1 MSDEPAE
8 PRLARGDAL
17 VTLER
22 EDLDFYGV
30 EALAER
36 VARLKAEIA
45 RTEAKRAAKEAGRG
59 AAEALFRS

>member
-8 PRLARGDAL
+8 PQGLRGDAL
-17 VTLER
+17 IALER

-30 EALAER
+30 QELAER
-36 VARLKAEIA
+36 VTRLKAEIA

-59 AAEALFRS
+59 AAEALFR

>member
-1 MSDEPAE
+1 MSDEAAE
-8 PRLARGDAL
+8 PRGLRGETLIA
-17 VTLER
+17 LER

-30 EALAER
+30 DELSER

-59 AAEALFRS
+59 AAEALFR